1 VAAKIIRLFYC
12 FEHARRVLGV
22 CSECVRS
29 AGVGSTVIRLSPAAF
44 AGAGRVFTDSVNAA
58 NACAVSSSGHE
69 RPGESMSKHEV
80 MWTTAGAAGVVSALA
95 AGLAVWLFLTNPAA
109 VTAAGSGSDAVG
121 LIHVV
126 ASAMFNMAAHVLRYL

>member
-1 VAAKIIRLFYC
+1 
-12 FEHARRVLGV
+12 
-22 CSECVRS
+22 
-29 AGVGSTVIRLSPAAF
+29 
-44 AGAGRVFTDSVNAA
+44 
-58 NACAVSSSGHE
+58 
-69 RPGESMSKHEV
+69 MSKHEV

-95 AGLAVWLFLTNPAA
+95 AGLAVWLFLPNPAA